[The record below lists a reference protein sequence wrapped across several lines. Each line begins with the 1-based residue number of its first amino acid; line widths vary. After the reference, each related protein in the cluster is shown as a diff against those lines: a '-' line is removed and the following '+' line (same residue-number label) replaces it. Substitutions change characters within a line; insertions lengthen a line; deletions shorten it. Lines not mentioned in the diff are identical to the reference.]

1 MIAALALER
10 GLIPGSAGTRTVD
23 AALLPGYRLHP
34 ERAPLRHVLSN
45 SFGFG
50 GSNCTLAFRAGA
62 PN

>member
-1 MIAALALER
+1 LNSRDAEPVVAAQLAIER
-10 GLIPGSAGTRTVD
+10 E
-23 AALLPGYRLHP
+23 
-34 ERAPLRHVLSN
+34 ERPIRVALSN